1 MDKRDYLVKTFSRT
15 KKKDYENYI
24 LTAIWHKLD
33 NMEIKPV
40 SQQYIKR
47 HDGKYALMDLY
58 FPQLYVGIE
67 VDEVHHLYNH
77 KADKIR
83 MDDIISV
90 INEDSIKE
98 FICFRVDAT
107 KPLKDINK
115 RVNYIVS
122 YIKNKAMN
130 LQLSWMTYEQE
141 LEHVKNQ
148 EFLSIYDDISF
159 KDIKDITN
167 TIFGKNSKRYQRSY
181 FKLKDRLWL
190 WCPKLSIVVDGDT
203 RSAAGGW
210 LNLLAP
216 DWSYIDESHQNNDF
230 IEKRSITYLE
240 EITEDFERAVFVKY
254 KDNLGF
260 NRYRFVGVFK
270 MKGISPDN
278 EKFIRYERVKSKIE
292 VIKSLDSS
300 EPILE
305 RNDPL

>member
-83 MDDIISV
+83 MDDIISA

-159 KDIKDITN
+159 KD
-167 TIFGKNSKRYQRSY
+167 
-181 FKLKDRLWL
+181 
-190 WCPKLSIVVDGDT
+190 
-203 RSAAGGW
+203 
-210 LNLLAP
+210 
-216 DWSYIDESHQNNDF
+216 DE
-230 IEKRSITYLE
+230 L
-240 EITEDFERAVFVKY
+240 
-254 KDNLGF
+254 
-260 NRYRFVGVFK
+260 
-270 MKGISPDN
+270 
-278 EKFIRYERVKSKIE
+278 
-292 VIKSLDSS
+292 
-300 EPILE
+300 
-305 RNDPL
+305 